1 MVGAVADGMDG
12 HSQPSRGSH
21 TRDLVESFRFEREQL
36 NVIRLL
42 FIGSEERRCACTQ
55 SPIGKEL
62 EPAEME
68 HVVTIPG
75 AQPDVQGCVER
86 FQPDI
91 LDDANPLSP
100 WRRSSCS
107 AAKAGLPSTS
117 CTPVIPRLRR
127 CHWAS
132 SRRSTRVL
140 KSSSPCTAD
149 EAGGFLEEDSHRLT
163 SLVACD
169 LAVNRIGCLG
179 SDACDGHGCR
189 VGDQCMRVLG
199 NQGDGMPGAAWSSS
213 AAVGKLVSRQMF

>member
-1 MVGAVADGMDG
+1 MDRVGRLHRRHDAIAGQTVLVFLGDHLDVLDAMAERGVELTYSLQSVEHDMVGAVADGMDG

-21 TRDLVESFRFEREQL
+21 TRDLVESFRFEREQP

-75 AQPDVQGCVER
+75 AQPDVHGCVER

-100 WRRSSCS
+100 L
-107 AAKAGLPSTS
+107 AA
-117 CTPVIPRLRR
+117 
-127 CHWAS
+127 
-132 SRRSTRVL
+132 
-140 KSSSPCTAD
+140 
-149 EAGGFLEEDSHRLT
+149 
-163 SLVACD
+163 
-169 LAVNRIGCLG
+169 
-179 SDACDGHGCR
+179 
-189 VGDQCMRVLG
+189 
-199 NQGDGMPGAAWSSS
+199 
-213 AAVGKLVSRQMF
+213 